1 MVEVE
6 VTERVTTVAPEE
18 NVVYVD
24 VSEQKVNID
33 VSLTIQAAA
42 AVAGGLRSAYRVA
55 ASSFSGTTGQANRTY
70 QFTAGLGTSHII
82 AAGTATGALTILDE
96 GGFSLATTTFTN
108 DTITIARELFDDEVV
123 TVWL

>member
-1 MVEVE
+1 VVEVE

-42 AVAGGLRSAYRVA
+42 AGGLHSAYRVA
-55 ASSFSGTTGQANRTY
+55 ASSFSGASGDRDRTY
-70 QFTAGLGTSHII
+70 QFTAGLGTRHII
-82 AAGTATGALTILDE
+82 AAGTATGALTILDSA
-96 GGFSLATTTFTN
+96 GYALSSTTVQY
-108 DTITIARELFDDEVV
+108 DTLTVYRELFDDEVV